1 MQFTNVSILSVE
13 REDAPHRI
21 TSAWIMEQLAPTT
34 ERLGIPP
41 TLLEDL
47 TGIVARKWWDPGV
60 QPSEVATL
68 AARKAIEAAGLE
80 GRQLGC
86 LVSTSVCRDYIE
98 PSTACLVHGNL
109 ELGPDCLNFD
119 VANACLAFINGMD
132 LVGMMIERGEIDY
145 AIVVD
150 GEGSRFAIES
160 TIDRLLQPGATDV
173 DFRDNFATL
182 TLGSGA
188 AAMVLGRTDQHP
200 EAHRYLGGVSLAA
213 TEHNRLCLGQ
223 PDKMVTDTKPLLIEG
238 LKLAGKTWARSMEAM
253 SWSPADLDLVVM
265 HQVSKVHTEQWA
277 ALGGLDLGMV
287 HTIFPEYGNIGPAGI
302 PVVLNQAIEQGK
314 AKRGD
319 TIALMGI
326 GSGLNSTMAKVIW

>member
-1 MQFTNVSILSVE
+1 MQFENVSILSVE
-13 REDAPHRI
+13 REDPPHRI

-34 ERLGIPP
+34 QRLGIPP

-47 TGIVARKWWDPGV
+47 TGIVARKWWDDGAM
-60 QPSEVATL
+60 PSDVATL
-68 AARKAIEAAGLE
+68 AATKAIETAGIE
-80 GRQLGC
+80 RRQLGA

-132 LVGMMIERGEIDY
+132 LVGMMIERGDIDY

-150 GEGSRFAIES
+150 GESSRYPIEQ
-160 TIDRLLQPGATDV
+160 TIERLLQPGITEG

-188 AAMVLGRTDQHP
+188 AAMVLGRTDEHP
-200 EAHRYLGGVSLAA
+200 EGHRYLGGVSLAA
-213 TEHNRLCLGQ
+213 TEHNRLCVGQ

-238 LKLAGKTWARSMEAM
+238 LKLAGRTWARSMEAM

-265 HQVSKVHTEQWA
+265 HQVSKVHTQQWA

-287 HTIFPEYGNIGPAGI
+287 HTIYPEYGNIGPAGI
-302 PVVLNQAIEQGK
+302 PVVLHQAVEQGK
-314 AKRGD
+314 VERGG